1 MPEEAGQRAVQCGL
15 RQSNQAD
22 TEFHGVGTE
31 LHGKYNSSIR
41 RFWPDASQ
49 RLPRRSLLRETPRQ
63 LRGTPCP
70 LDCFAAAIANT
81 RIMAAVEHPGRCL
94 GARGGYCPVAANG
107 CAAS

>member
-31 LHGKYNSSIR
+31 LYGKYNSSIR

-49 RLPRRSLLRETPRQ
+49 RLPRRRCSAKLRANFVELRVRLIALPPPSRTPGSWQR
-63 LRGTPCP
+63 
-70 LDCFAAAIANT
+70 
-81 RIMAAVEHPGRCL
+81 
-94 GARGGYCPVAANG
+94 
-107 CAAS
+107 